1 MFCLHFFFDFGLVQF
16 QQFPQGSAR
25 QAGHSLQDC
34 LGGPLA
40 FPVVA
45 GGLMLVS
52 GMESQGELM
61 LHLWSMK
68 QPNQANYI
76 ANRG

>member
-40 FPVVA
+40 LPEVA

-52 GMESQGELM
+52 
-61 LHLWSMK
+61 
-68 QPNQANYI
+68 AI
-76 ANRG
+76 